1 MVWGFESPS
10 SHHSIFNFWTIHMAT
25 AVETLEKLE
34 RRITITVPMADVQ
47 AEVEKRL
54 KIRARTAKAPGFRP
68 GKVPMKM
75 VAAQYGYQVESE
87 VLNDKVGRAFSDAAT
102 ENNLRVAGY
111 PKIEPKTGADNAD
124 GTIVFDATFEVY
136 PEVKNG
142 DLTQAEV
149 EKTKAEVSE
158 AEIDKTIEILRKQRV
173 HYHVKG
179 EQGAHGDG
187 GADQSAQNGDRV
199 TIDFVGKIDGVKFQG
214 GKAEDYAFVLGEGR
228 MLPEFEAA
236 TIGLKVGESKTFPLV
251 FPEDYHGKDVAGKT
265 AEFTVT
271 LKKLEWAHLPEVDA
285 EFAKSL
291 GIADGDLQKMRED
304 IKTNLEREVGN
315 RVKAKT
321 KDSVMDAL
329 IKTVELD
336 VPKALVDQDTQRLME
351 MTRQDMAQR
360 GMNVKDMPFPP
371 ELFTA
376 QAERRVRLGLILA
389 EVVKANNLQAKP
401 EQVKAQVEEFAQSYE
416 DPQQVIKYYFSDRN
430 RLAEVEALV
439 LEENV
444 VNYVLGKA
452 KVTEKSVPFDEL
464 MGNNAAA

>member
-1 MVWGFESPS
+1 
-10 SHHSIFNFWTIHMAT
+10 MAT
-25 AVETLEKLE
+25 AVETLDKLE
-34 RRITITVPMADVQ
+34 RRMTITLPLDDVK

-54 KIRARTAKAPGFRP
+54 KIRARSAKAPGFRP

-87 VLNDKVGRAFSDAAT
+87 VLNDKVGRAFNDAAA
-102 ENNLRVAGY
+102 ENNLRVAGF
-111 PKIEPKTGADNAD
+111 PRIEPKAGDDAAD
-124 GTIVFDATFEVY
+124 GSIAFDATFEVY
-136 PEVKNG
+136 PDVKIG
-142 DLTQAEV
+142 DLAAIEV
-149 EKTKAEVSE
+149 EKTTTEVTD
-158 AEIDKTIEILRKQRV
+158 AEIDKTIDILRKQRV
-173 HYHVKG
+173 HYHAKG

-199 TIDFVGKIDGVKFQG
+199 TIDFVGKIDGVEFQG
-214 GKAEDYAFVLGEGR
+214 GKAEDYGFVLGEGR
-228 MLPEFEAA
+228 MLPEFEEAA
-236 TIGLKVGESKTFPLV
+236 VGLKVGESKTFPLA
-251 FPEDYHGKDVAGKT
+251 FPADYHGKDVAGKT

-271 LKKLEWAHLPEVDA
+271 MKQVEWAHMPEVDA

-291 GIADGDLQKMRED
+291 GIADGDLAKMRED
-304 IKTNLEREVGN
+304 IKANLEREVKT
-315 RVKAKT
+315 RAKAKT

-329 IKTVELD
+329 IKVTELD
-336 VPKALVDQDTQRLME
+336 VPKALVDQDVERLVE

-371 ELFTA
+371 ELFAA

-389 EVVKANNLQAKP
+389 ELVKVNNLQATS

-416 DPQQVIKYYFSDRN
+416 DPQQVLKYYYSDRR

-452 KVTEKSVPFDEL
+452 KVADKPAAFDEL
-464 MGNNAAA
+464 MGNNAQA

>member
-1 MVWGFESPS
+1 
-10 SHHSIFNFWTIHMAT
+10 MAT

-34 RRITITVPMADVQ
+34 RRITITVPLADVQ

-75 VAAQYGYQVESE
+75 VAQQYGYQVETE
-87 VLNDKVGRAFSDAAT
+87 VLNDKVGRAFSEAT
-102 ENNLRVAGY
+102 SENNLRVAGY
-111 PKIEPKTGADNAD
+111 PKIEPKTSENAPE
-124 GTIVFDATFEVY
+124 GIVAFDATFEIY
-136 PEVKNG
+136 PEVTVG
-142 DLTQAEV
+142 DLSAAEV
-149 EKTKAEVSE
+149 EKVKSEVSE
-158 AEIDKTIEILRKQRV
+158 AEIDKTIDILRKQRV

-179 EQGAHGDG
+179 EHGAHGDG
-187 GADQSAQNGDRV
+187 GADQSAQNGDRI
-199 TIDFVGKIDGVKFQG
+199 TLDFVGKIDGVEFQG
-214 GKAEDYAFVLGEGR
+214 GKAEDFAFVLGEGR

-236 TIGLKVGESKTFPLV
+236 AIGMKVGESKVFPLA
-251 FPEDYHGKDVAGKT
+251 FPADYHGKDVAGKT
-265 AEFTVT
+265 AEFTIT
-271 LKKLEWAHLPEVDA
+271 LKKIEWAHMPEVDA

-291 GIADGDLQKMRED
+291 GIADGDLAKMRAD
-304 IKTNLEREVGN
+304 IKQNLEREVKN

-329 IKTVELD
+329 IKAAQLD
-336 VPKALVDQDTQRLME
+336 VPKALVDQDIERLVE

-389 EVVKANNLQAKP
+389 EVVKANKLEATQ
-401 EQVKAQVEEFAQSYE
+401 EQVKAQVEDFAQSYE
-416 DPQQVIKYYFSDRN
+416 DPQQVLKYYYSDRR

-452 KVTEKSVPFDEL
+452 KVTEKPVAFDEL
-464 MGNNAAA
+464 MGNNAQA

>member
-1 MVWGFESPS
+1 
-10 SHHSIFNFWTIHMAT
+10 MAT

-34 RRITITVPMADVQ
+34 RRITITVPLADVQ

-75 VAAQYGYQVESE
+75 VAQQYGYQVETE
-87 VLNDKVGRAFSDAAT
+87 VLNDKVGRAFSDAAS

-111 PKIEPKTGADNAD
+111 PKIEPKAGENVTE
-124 GTIVFDATFEVY
+124 GTVAFDATFEVY
-136 PEVKNG
+136 PDVKIGELSTADVEQVKSEVT
-142 DLTQAEV
+142 D
-149 EKTKAEVSE
+149 
-158 AEIDKTIEILRKQRV
+158 AEIDKTVDILRKQRV

-187 GADQSAQNGDRV
+187 GADQSAKNGDRV
-199 TIDFVGKIDGVKFQG
+199 TVDFVGKIDGVEFQG
-214 GKAEDYAFVLGEGR
+214 GKAEDYPFVLGEGR
-228 MLPEFEAA
+228 MLKEFEDAA
-236 TIGLKVGESKTFPLV
+236 IGLKVGESKTFPLS

-265 AEFTVT
+265 AEFTIT
-271 LKKLEWAHLPEVDA
+271 MKKVEWAHLPEIDA

-291 GIADGDLQKMRED
+291 GIPDGDLGKMRDD
-304 IKTNLEREVGN
+304 IKVNLEREVKG

-321 KDSVMDAL
+321 KDSVMNAL
-329 IKTVELD
+329 IKAAELD
-336 VPKALVDQDTQRLME
+336 VPNALIEQDIERLVE
-351 MTRQDMAQR
+351 MARQDMAQR
-360 GMNVKDMPFPP
+360 GMNVKDMPLPR
-371 ELFTA
+371 ELFAA

-389 EVVKANNLQAKP
+389 EVVKSNKLDATQ

-416 DPQQVIKYYFSDRN
+416 DPQQVLKFYYSDRR

-452 KVTEKSVPFDEL
+452 KVTEKPVAFDEL
-464 MGNNAAA
+464 MGNNAQA